1 MSRPRGRMPRERRW
15 AMGKIGKGEHSSTR
29 FGARTRMFEADFG
42 RSHGWRRPKAHRRV
56 PLDKRVSRR
65 YPTSVGRISGGEDL
79 WCDLPKRAGLSKVT
93 RPGPK
98 GGRNSV
104 EGEASCPMRCS
115 RIKGP
120 TAGSGIRR
128 ESVVV
133 EQTISCGAM
142 RCAYCTLR
150 CSTAWQS
157 HAIRGI
163 RRIWAFGLTPPGS
176 RASEYAALFE
186 STGTHHIDN
195 LREILIAL
203 TLTLSRRERGQRY
216 RKQKR

>member
-1 MSRPRGRMPRERRW
+1 MFAEVSLFVQAARQDAERAALGHGQNRKGRAQLDPIWRENTDVRSGLWPEPWMAQAKGPSARAVGQEGEPKVPDVSRANKRGR
-15 AMGKIGKGEHSSTR
+15 
-29 FGARTRMFEADFG
+29 
-42 RSHGWRRPKAHRRV
+42 RPLV
-56 PLDKRVSRR
+56 TL
-65 YPTSVGRISGGEDL
+65 
-79 WCDLPKRAGLSKVT
+79 GLSKVT

-133 EQTISCGAM
+133 ERTISCGAM

-150 CSTAWQS
+150 CHHINSANVRIRC
-157 HAIRGI
+157 AIRTYGPYYI
-163 RRIWAFGLTPPGS
+163 INLRGALTP
-176 RASEYAALFE
+176 
-186 STGTHHIDN
+186 
-195 LREILIAL
+195 L
-203 TLTLSRRERGQRY
+203 TLALSRRDRGQRD
-216 RKQKR
+216 RTQKR

>member
-1 MSRPRGRMPRERRW
+1 MIPSYSLRRVLLSRPRGRTPSERRW

-42 RSHGWRRPKAHRRV
+42 WSHGWRRPKAHRCV

-133 EQTISCGAM
+133 ERTISCGAM

-150 CSTAWQS
+150 CHHINSANVRIRC
-157 HAIRGI
+157 AIRTYGPHYI
-163 RRIWAFGLTPPGS
+163 INLRGALTP
-176 RASEYAALFE
+176 
-186 STGTHHIDN
+186 
-195 LREILIAL
+195 L
-203 TLTLSRRERGQRY
+203 TLALSRRDRGQRD
-216 RKQKR
+216 RTQKR

>member
-1 MSRPRGRMPRERRW
+1 MPSERRW

-98 GGRNSV
+98 GGRNPV
-104 EGEASCPMRCS
+104 EGSALASHAAKPHQGANRWLGDPARVCRRGADYFLRCNAL
-115 RIKGP
+115 RLLHP
-120 TAGSGIRR
+120 TVPPHQLR
-128 ESVVV
+128 E
-133 EQTISCGAM
+133 
-142 RCAYCTLR
+142 RPNTLR
-150 CSTAWQS
+150 YS
-157 HAIRGI
+157 
-163 RRIWAFGLTPPGS
+163 
-176 RASEYAALFE
+176 
-186 STGTHHIDN
+186 N
-195 LREILIAL
+195 LRAPLHH
-203 TLTLSRRERGQRY
+203 
-216 RKQKR
+216 